1 MKVYFLLLF
10 VAVPFGLVAQAPPR
24 IFFSDLE
31 SGPNTGGQNNHG
43 VWVTIWGKG
52 FGAERGPSTITIG
65 GGAAADYPIWTDTK
79 ITFQL
84 GPAAKTGDIVVSVGA
99 KAERAGGGSSGQSS
113 VGQSKL
119 GGANLQ
125 SSNKSDP
132 VNAALRG
139 GPLRSSAP
147 RSGAPRTSNGIH
159 FTVRPGKIF
168 FVAVNGSDRHN
179 GSFALPWKSIVQAK
193 NRMFAG
199 DVTYIEDG
207 VAQTSED
214 HFTAYLS
221 MDSDGGNNSG
231 KPGAPKAL
239 VAYPGAR
246 VTIGKVHGLGED
258 YGIRTPNIAAR
269 EDWWVISQLHII
281 GGKQAIDISGVGWK
295 IVGND
300 IECPGGEGQV
310 GCVETSQ
317 SSGIKFYGN
326 EVHNAGAGPVASK
339 FYHAVYFSTDSN
351 HIDVGWN
358 HIHDNFTCRA
368 VQFHSSP
375 LCRPG
380 CGGRD
385 ETGRD
390 QFDLHVHDNLI
401 HGDSCNGINFAT
413 VDPSK
418 GAVEAYNNVIYHV
431 GVADP
436 KDEGGAFS
444 CIYVAG
450 ITNTGSAGTGTVDV
464 FNNTLYDCGA
474 NHSRNADGSR
484 GAFSVG
490 GGKGLTMRLRNNIV
504 YQLPGELYLDGSK
517 AQITGEK
524 NLWFGAGNGPVQTS
538 GNLGGDPLFIDLG
551 KFDFHLRDTSPAR
564 DAGAA
569 VLPNNPFVVGRGR
582 ATDKDGV
589 PRPQG
594 KAFDL
599 GAYEAPR

>member
-1 MKVYFLLLF
+1 MKLF
-10 VAVPFGLVAQAPPR
+10 SPYVFVLVALTSVLRAQVGTPAQTPPH

-31 SGPNTGGQNNHG
+31 SGPNTGGQNNRG

-52 FGAERGPSTITIG
+52 FGAERGSSTVTVG
-65 GGAAADYPIWTDTK
+65 GGAAAEYPTWTDTK

-84 GPAAKTGDIVVSVGA
+84 GPAAK
-99 KAERAGGGSSGQSS
+99 SGQI
-113 VGQSKL
+113 VAQKR
-119 GGANLQ
+119 
-125 SSNKSDP
+125 
-132 VNAALRG
+132 AAG
-139 GPLRSSAP
+139 SA
-147 RSGAPRTSNGIH
+147 SNGIP
-159 FTVRPGKIF
+159 FTIRAGKIY
-168 FVAVNGSDRHN
+168 FVAVNGSDRHI
-179 GSFALPWKSIVQAK
+179 GSFALPWKSIVHAK
-193 NRMFAG
+193 NRMSAG
-199 DVTYIEDG
+199 DVTYIRDG

-214 HFTAYLS
+214 NFTAYLS
-221 MDSDGGNNSG
+221 MDDDGGNNSG

-246 VTIGKVHGLGED
+246 VTIGKAHGLGVD
-258 YGIRTPNIAAR
+258 FGIRTPNIQAH
-269 EDWWVISQLHII
+269 EDWWVISQLHIV
-281 GGKQAIDISGVGWK
+281 GGRQAIDMSGVGWK

-300 IECPGGEGQV
+300 IECPGGDGQV

-317 SSGIKFYGN
+317 ASRIRFYGN

-368 VQFHSSP
+368 IQFHSSP

-380 CGGRD
+380 CGSSD
-385 ETGRD
+385 ETGRN

-436 KDEGGAFS
+436 KDGGGAFS
-444 CIYVAG
+444 CIYLAG
-450 ITNTGSAGTGTVDV
+450 ITNHGSAGTGTVEV

-474 NHSRNADGSR
+474 NRSRNADGSR

-490 GGKGLTMRLRNNIV
+490 GGPAGLTMHLLNNIV
-504 YQLPGELYLDGSK
+504 YQLPGEVYLDGSK
-517 AQITGEK
+517 AQITGDK
-524 NLWFGAGNGPVQTS
+524 NLWFGAGNGPAQTQ
-538 GNLGGDPLFIDLG
+538 GNINADPQFIDLA
-551 KFDFHLRDTSPAR
+551 KFDFHLRGSSPAR
-564 DAGAA
+564 DTGAT
-569 VLPNNPFVVGRGR
+569 VLPDNPFISGNSR

-589 PRPQG
+589 QRPRG

-599 GAYEAPR
+599 GAYETPK

>member
-1 MKVYFLLLF
+1 MFKYSFMRFSVSLPALFLILPWCLF
-10 VAVPFGLVAQAPPR
+10 AQAPPR

-31 SGPNTGGQNNHG
+31 SGPNIGGQKNLG
-43 VWVTIWGKG
+43 AWVTIWGKG
-52 FGAERGPSTITIG
+52 FGAARGASTVTIG
-65 GGAAADYPIWTDTK
+65 GGAAGDYPIWTDTR

-84 GPAAKTGDIVVSVGA
+84 GSAAKTGAIVVNLKG
-99 KAERAGGGSSGQSS
+99 KGG
-113 VGQSKL
+113 
-119 GGANLQ
+119 N
-125 SSNKSDP
+125 
-132 VNAALRG
+132 
-139 GPLRSSAP
+139 SA
-147 RSGAPRTSNGIH
+147 SNGIA
-159 FTVRPGKIF
+159 FTVRAGKIY
-168 FVAVNGSDRHN
+168 FVAVNGSDWRN
-179 GSFALPWKSIVQAK
+179 GSFQAPWKSIVHAK
-193 NRMFAG
+193 NRMSAG
-199 DVTYIEDG
+199 DVTYIKDG

-221 MDSDGGNNSG
+221 MDRDGGSNSG

-246 VTIGKVHGLGED
+246 VTIGKAHGLD
-258 YGIRTPNIAAR
+258 YGIRTPNIPAR
-269 EDWWVISQLHII
+269 EDWWVISQLHIV
-281 GGKQAIDISGVGWK
+281 GGKQAIDMGGTGWK

-300 IECPGGEGQV
+300 IECPGGDGQV
-310 GCVETSQ
+310 GCVEASQ
-317 SSGIKFYGN
+317 SSGIRFYGN
-326 EVHNAGAGPVASK
+326 EVHNAGAGPVAQK

-375 LCRPG
+375 LCRPD
-380 CGGRD
+380 CGARD
-385 ETGRD
+385 QTGHD

-418 GAVEAYNNVIYHV
+418 GPVEAYNNVIYHV

-436 KDEGGAFS
+436 KDGGGSFS

-450 ITNTGSAGTGTVDV
+450 ITNTGPVGAGTVEV
-464 FNNTLYDCGA
+464 FNNTLYDCAA
-474 NHSRNADGSR
+474 NRSRNADGSR

-490 GGKGLTMRLRNNIV
+490 AAPAGLTMRLRNNIV
-504 YQLPGELYLDGSK
+504 YQLPGEVYLDGSK

-524 NLWFGAGNGPVQTS
+524 NLWFGAGNGPGQTAA
-538 GNLGGDPLFIDLG
+538 NINADPQFIDLG
-551 KFDFHLRDTSPAR
+551 KFDFHLLGASPAH
-564 DAGAA
+564 DAGTT
-569 VLPNNPFVVGRGR
+569 VLPNNPFVVSKGR

>member
-1 MKVYFLLLF
+1 MKFLLSL
-10 VAVPFGLVAQAPPR
+10 ALLLVLPLSLAAQSPPR

-31 SGPNTGGQNNHG
+31 SGPNIGGQKNLG

-52 FGAERGPSTITIG
+52 FGAERGASTVTIG

-84 GPAAKTGDIVVSVGA
+84 GPAAKTGPIVVNLKG
-99 KAERAGGGSSGQSS
+99 KSG
-113 VGQSKL
+113 
-119 GGANLQ
+119 
-125 SSNKSDP
+125 
-132 VNAALRG
+132 
-139 GPLRSSAP
+139 
-147 RSGAPRTSNGIH
+147 SGASNALP
-159 FTVRPGKIF
+159 FTVRAGKIY
-168 FVAVNGSDRHN
+168 FVAVNGSDWRN
-179 GSFALPWKSIVQAK
+179 GSFQTPWKTIVHAK
-193 NRMFAG
+193 DRMSAG
-199 DVTYIEDG
+199 DVTYIKDG

-221 MDSDGGNNSG
+221 MDRDGGNNSG

-239 VAYPGAR
+239 VAYPGAHA
-246 VTIGKVHGLGED
+246 TIGKAYGLD
-258 YGIRTPNIAAR
+258 YGIRTPNIQAR
-269 EDWWVISQLHII
+269 ADYWAISQLHII
-281 GGKQAIDISGVGWK
+281 GGKQAIDMGGMGWK

-300 IECPGGEGQV
+300 IECPGGDGQV
-310 GCVETSQ
+310 GCVQASGA
-317 SSGIKFYGN
+317 SGIKFYGN
-326 EVHNAGAGPVASK
+326 EVHNAGAGTVASK

-358 HIHDNFTCRA
+358 HIHDNMTCRA

-375 LCRPG
+375 LCRPD
-380 CGGRD
+380 CGARD
-385 ETGRD
+385 QTGHD

-418 GAVEAYNNVIYHV
+418 GPVEAYNNVIYHV

-436 KDEGGAFS
+436 KDGGGAFS

-450 ITNTGSAGTGTVDV
+450 ITNTGPAGTGTVEV
-464 FNNTLYDCGA
+464 FNNTLYDCAA
-474 NHSRNADGSR
+474 NRSRNADGSR

-490 GGKGLTMRLRNNIV
+490 AAGLTMRLRNNIV
-504 YQLPGELYLDGSK
+504 YQLPGEVYLDGNK

-524 NLWFGAGNGPVQTS
+524 NLCFGAGNGPEQTA
-538 GNLGGDPLFIDLG
+538 GNINADPQFVDLG
-551 KFDFHLRDTSPAR
+551 KFDFHLRGASPAK
-564 DAGAA
+564 DSGVA
-569 VLPNNPFVVGRGR
+569 VLPDNPFVMSKSG

-589 PRPQG
+589 ARPQG

-599 GAYEAPR
+599 GAYEAPE